1 MKETRIGLK
10 TNKQTITQRKEAS
23 KHNKQIK
30 QTYNERGLADGAGRT
45 ALTNEQTNNYTD
57 ATNTSKQTEE
67 TDTNTIYKLKKK
79 IIHFNPTNKK

>member
-10 TNKQTITQRKEAS
+10 TITQRKEAS